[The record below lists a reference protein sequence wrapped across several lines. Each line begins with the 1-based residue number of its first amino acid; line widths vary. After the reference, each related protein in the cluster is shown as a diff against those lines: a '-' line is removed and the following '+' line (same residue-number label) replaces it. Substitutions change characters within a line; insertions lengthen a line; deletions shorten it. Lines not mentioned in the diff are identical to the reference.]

1 MGNVVGTFLSNG
13 KENGHGYT
21 SIDKFLCSVFLDL
34 QPNFIHYSV
43 AFCSSNSTLFYILYA
58 PYKFLIFRVEPKNAS
73 APPLVYV

>member
-34 QPNFIHYSV
+34 QPNFIH
-43 AFCSSNSTLFYILYA
+43 
-58 PYKFLIFRVEPKNAS
+58 
-73 APPLVYV
+73 